1 MRELADKTSLVDTH
15 DSWVSTTLLNSVA
28 PVNEFVIHT
37 QVRIFRKKYT
47 YLKITQV
54 CFFGSDELE
63 NNGRVVE
70 KCACAPKTSFATL
83 AVVT

>member
-15 DSWVSTTLLNSVA
+15 DSWLNSVA
-28 PVNEFVIHT
+28 PVHEFVIHT